1 MRQDFSDSNKQLI
14 MVIIF
19 IAFISISIYFLI
31 VSDSG
36 IKSDSKKTSNNKSD
50 ISNVAISNSNVQS
63 SNKVSNSNVKGSK
76 PVKIVTSNKTKT
88 SNTSGNNTSSVT
100 NNSGISYFTTEVSTN
115 KIYVGNTTNIKV
127 NIVPST
133 VKTNITYSSENPYVA
148 RVSANGV
155 ITGVSPGV
163 CNINI
168 SVEGGGQAS
177 FQIQV
182 LSNPTITS
190 NNNSKSNV
198 VSNMIS
204 SVQSNQVIT
213 SNKSNNTTSNKVSN
227 TTSNSTKVS
236 VQSISITN
244 HSQTMTVGETVKL
257 NAVISPSNA
266 TNKGITWKSNDP
278 SIATVDSNGVV
289 TAKKQGTTLIVA
301 TTIDGSKRANAG
313 ITVKSKK
320 TFTATFKMNGSN
332 SISKSTASC
341 ITSNGSDTCTVTT
354 PTITRSGYTI
364 LGWSTASN
372 ATSAT
377 IKTNQQITLN
387 GNKTYYAITKKTV
400 TAKFVFGNNSTTNKS
415 CTIYN
420 TSTQCKITPPTYDD
434 QNGKYGNTWSKTKGG
449 YTQAV
454 ANNPTSINSNV
465 TYYAIYRH
473 PWRYNSQA
481 TTNARKDRN
490 LSIQKA
496 YNLGP
501 TKVVYEK
508 GIPQNA
514 MINHYNFLVALYYK
528 MPYLFSPGKIWVMT
542 ESTYAKQSTAYGLT
556 TYWGP
561 FFNVDL
567 KYDTANKIISPGATV
582 HELGHAWDGRFEFMH
597 SSKKR
602 IKDQSD
608 MVSFYNSLGASGRNN
623 LSDVEW
629 FAATVH
635 DYYFRV
641 LAPDKK
647 EDTPSGYDKY
657 SASNKTKIKNLMN
670 KYANISKNGYK

>member
-1 MRQDFSDSNKQLI
+1 MKRNFNVSDSNKQFI
-14 MVIIF
+14 IVIIF
-19 IAFISISIYFLI
+19 IAFISISIYFLVI
-31 VSDSG
+31 SDSG
-36 IKSDSKKTSNNKSD
+36 IKSDSKKTSNKK
-50 ISNVAISNSNVQS
+50 IETSNSLESNSNVAT
-63 SNKVSNSNVKGSK
+63 SNKASNGNVKGSK
-76 PVKIVTSNKTKT
+76 PVKIVTSNKSKT
-88 SNTSGNNTSSVT
+88 SNTSINNTSSGT

-127 NIVPST
+127 NIIPST
-133 VKTNITYSSENPYVA
+133 AKANITYSSENPYVA
-148 RVSANGV
+148 RVSSSGV
-155 ITGVSPGV
+155 ITGISPGV

-168 SVEGGGQAS
+168 VVEGGGTAT
-177 FQIQV
+177 FQLQV
-182 LSNPTITS
+182 LSNPTTPKPSNKNSNSTS
-190 NNNSKSNV
+190 NVISNI
-198 VSNMIS
+198 IS
-204 SVQSNQVIT
+204 SINSNTSSNRT
-213 SNKSNNTTSNKVSN
+213 SNSSNNTNVPVTGVSLNGEIITATDGDKVQLYAS
-227 TTSNSTKVS
+227 
-236 VQSISITN
+236 
-244 HSQTMTVGETVKL
+244 
-257 NAVISPSNA
+257 ISPSNA
-266 TNKGITWKSNDP
+266 TDKGVTWSSNSP
-278 SIATVDSNGVV
+278 NVATVDSNGVV
-289 TAKKQGTTLIVA
+289 TAKAFGYSV
-301 TTIDGSKRANAG
+301 
-313 ITVKSKK
+313 ITVKTKDGGKTDKVTIVVKSKR
-320 TFTATFKMNGSN
+320 TFTATFKTNGSS
-332 SISKSTASC
+332 SISKSTVSC
-341 ITSNGSDTCTVTT
+341 TTSNGSDTCTITT

-372 ATSAT
+372 ATSST
-377 IKTNQQITLN
+377 VGVNKSLTLSS
-387 GNKTYYAITKKTV
+387 NKTYYAITKKTV

-454 ANNPTSINSNV
+454 ANRTTSISSNV

-496 YNLGP
+496 YTIGQ
-501 TKVVYEK
+501 TKIVYEK
-508 GIPQNA
+508 GIPTSA
-514 MINHYNFLVALYYK
+514 ITSHYNFLKTLYGK

-542 ESTYAKQSTAYGLT
+542 ETTYAKQSTAYGLT

-602 IKDQSD
+602 IKDQAD

-647 EDTPSGYDKY
+647 EATPSGYDKY